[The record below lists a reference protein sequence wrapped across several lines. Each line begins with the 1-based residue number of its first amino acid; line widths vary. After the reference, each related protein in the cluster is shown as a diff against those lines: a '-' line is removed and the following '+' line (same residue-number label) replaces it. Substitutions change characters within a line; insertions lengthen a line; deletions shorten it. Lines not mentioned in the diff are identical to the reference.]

1 MELKLNIKSI
11 TVLLTDGTDVIT
23 LHLDSES
30 AFPEM
35 KYAPTMK
42 MEARQNYGVE
52 YCRNVFN
59 IEPEIKNVRVT
70 KKG

>member
-1 MELKLNIKSI
+1 MDLKLDIKSI
-11 TVLLTDGTDVIT
+11 TVLLTDGTDLIT
-23 LHLDSES
+23 LHLNAES

-52 YCRNVFN
+52 YCKKTFN
-59 IEPEIKNVRVT
+59 IEPEVKNVRVT